1 MITDQ
6 TPAQPVSLDDDFDR
20 ALGHL
25 IGAGTADTA
34 MLSRAVLSR
43 LADPPGTEPAPL
55 ASVLAGVLAGVLA
68 APAPLAAGIG
78 TGLLLLGAAGY
89 ALAPLIGGDEALALW
104 TMQDLFGLGGF

>member
-43 LADPPGTEPAPL
+43 LGDPPGTGPAPL
-55 ASVLAGVLAGVLA
+55 ASVLAGVLA